1 MIKNKVTNNINTV
14 NSTINKKVKSL
25 LPLQLQYI
33 FGVYFLGLLFFL
45 FYRLIIFVIE
55 CFTDFADIELGLL
68 FKSLLMGLRF
78 DTVVS
83 CYVLSVFLFLMA
95 IAAVFNI
102 RTRYF
107 YRPLHY
113 ILILAYAVCFLIC
126 CIDIPY
132 FNYFSNR
139 LNIVSL
145 SGISFS
151 FIIKLIVDNPIFII
165 YGVVYLLSLA
175 AYLWLMYCI
184 YNATLFKTI
193 PPYSAKQNI
202 FKTISVSI
210 VMFALCFVGSKTPS
224 NNRFFNQ
231 IGLNPI
237 FTLVKSYQES
247 KQIENKPIAL
257 INDVSAKMTV
267 DQEFVNRDDD
277 NSYSPT
283 LPNNSNIVLVIMDS
297 LPNNALLLHN
307 SLYFDSIYADDNVN
321 FTNVYC
327 PLFGFPSIFTHTPMR
342 STLIPTIKGLP
353 NILSNDNY
361 TTYFYSYADNQ
372 TKNIASFL
380 HYNSIDK
387 IMEMK
392 TNKSILTN
400 SIKSINQ
407 QYSQEKPFFACIYAS
422 SLYSNNS
429 NKEIDSFIRQAKRSS
444 WFKNTL
450 FVFIGNQTNEKPLI
464 FYYPKVI
471 KPQINHTIGMQI
483 DVVPTILSMLDKNYH
498 NETMGMNLFAGKR
511 SYAYYSNN
519 QQICVL
525 DSVFMY
531 VYNKDKSEEL
541 YLYKSENNRTNVV
554 KFYPDKVKEM
564 QTYGFSMLQNSQYR
578 LSQIQLQKH

>member
-1 MIKNKVTNNINTV
+1 
-14 NSTINKKVKSL
+14 
-25 LPLQLQYI
+25 
-33 FGVYFLGLLFFL
+33 
-45 FYRLIIFVIE
+45 
-55 CFTDFADIELGLL
+55 
-68 FKSLLMGLRF
+68 
-78 DTVVS
+78 
-83 CYVLSVFLFLMA
+83 
-95 IAAVFNI
+95 
-102 RTRYF
+102 
-107 YRPLHY
+107 
-113 ILILAYAVCFLIC
+113 
-126 CIDIPY
+126 
-132 FNYFSNR
+132 
-139 LNIVSL
+139 
-145 SGISFS
+145 
-151 FIIKLIVDNPIFII
+151 
-165 YGVVYLLSLA
+165 
-175 AYLWLMYCI
+175 
-184 YNATLFKTI
+184 
-193 PPYSAKQNI
+193 
-202 FKTISVSI
+202 
-210 VMFALCFVGSKTPS
+210 
-224 NNRFFNQ
+224 
-231 IGLNPI
+231 
-237 FTLVKSYQES
+237 
-247 KQIENKPIAL
+247 
-257 INDVSAKMTV
+257 
-267 DQEFVNRDDD
+267 
-277 NSYSPT
+277 
-283 LPNNSNIVLVIMDS
+283 
-297 LPNNALLLHN
+297 
-307 SLYFDSIYADDNVN
+307 
-321 FTNVYC
+321 
-327 PLFGFPSIFTHTPMR
+327 MR

-353 NILSNDNY
+353 NTLNSNGY
-361 TTYFYSYADNQ
+361 ATYFYSYADNQ

-541 YLYKSENNRTNVV
+541 YLYKSENSRTNVV